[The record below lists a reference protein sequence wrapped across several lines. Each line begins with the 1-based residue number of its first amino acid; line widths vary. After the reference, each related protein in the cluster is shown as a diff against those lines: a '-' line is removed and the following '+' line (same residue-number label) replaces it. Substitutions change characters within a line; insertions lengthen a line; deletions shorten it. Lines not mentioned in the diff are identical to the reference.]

1 MTSSDLRHTVVYRH
15 EKEFAAWPYNHGL
28 WAFPPAGQPAG
39 RRSDI
44 LVGFSRGPCDYSHP
58 DGVRHSTVD
67 ARDGEYVLAR
77 STDGGFSWPAENLV
91 SWGSRATLLAQLRAT
106 PQPARSRADWSS
118 PDFCLTAGFGI
129 PPEGE
134 LDLAYI
140 QWSTNRGLDWHAP
153 VVVPTFG
160 FKWVQAK
167 PDFIVRPDGVILLF
181 VTVRLHGGQPTGHVA
196 TERVAS
202 PASRFV
208 AVYASPDHGETWN
221 YLSSI
226 IATSPD
232 TGFTNRYYASPVLL
246 PNGTILAAMRCQV
259 DARNAW
265 PEIFASADGGL
276 SWTFVSRVSDWG
288 GPTHLSLLSHGRL
301 LAVYGRRS
309 RPYGIRARTSADEG
323 RTWSPELVLRE
334 DGGSWDLGYPRAVE
348 LGDGTV
354 FAAYYFNGANDT
366 VDCQGGVR
374 HIAGTFFTP

>member
-1 MTSSDLRHTVVYRH
+1 MAIQPWVV
-15 EKEFAAWPYNHGL
+15 GIS
-28 WAFPPAGQPAG
+28 PAGQPAG
-39 RRSDI
+39 LRSDI

-196 TERVAS
+196 TEREAS

-208 AVYASPDHGETWN
+208 AVYASPTTARHGTTFRQ
-221 YLSSI
+221 SSPPVPI
-226 IATSPD
+226 RGSP
-232 TGFTNRYYASPVLL
+232 TGTTPVQSCCLTA
-246 PNGTILAAMRCQV
+246 PFSRRCAAKWTHAMPGPKSSRL
-259 DARNAW
+259 RT
-265 PEIFASADGGL
+265 EASAGL
-276 SWTFVSRVSDWG
+276 SCRASATGEAR
-288 GPTHLSLLSHGRL
+288 PTCLCFPMAGFLPSTDVDRGRTASARAPRRTKAGHGLRSWSSGKMVGHGISGIRGRL
-301 LAVYGRRS
+301 NWGMDSFSPPTTSMGPMTRSTAREVYATLRAPSLRRNRS
-309 RPYGIRARTSADEG
+309 R
-323 RTWSPELVLRE
+323 
-334 DGGSWDLGYPRAVE
+334 
-348 LGDGTV
+348 
-354 FAAYYFNGANDT
+354 
-366 VDCQGGVR
+366 
-374 HIAGTFFTP
+374 